1 MTNKGYK
8 KLSLIL
14 SSLIRH
20 NIDESITEPIVD
32 LQLSNDFW
40 EVFIRYADEINLAIV
55 KSKGTINQ
63 LTTHLEKSITPFI
76 AQCNIDDNIVPVIFH
91 LNKKGKVVAQSVDVL
106 GQEEEIN
113 LNLALSQLVREDNG
127 EIIYAIPISNNPLI
141 SDSKSKKK
149 NTSSNRLYRLLAAEK
164 KDIGY
169 IYIYALLISLFGLVL
184 PLGVQT
190 VIELIAGGVVID
202 SITVMIGL
210 VVVFTMFTGGL
221 QIMQLKVVETLQRR
235 VFVKAAFEFAFR
247 LPKIKLEALMGNYA
261 PELMNRFF
269 DVLTIQKS
277 LPKFLID
284 LSGAVLQIL
293 FGMILLSFYHPLF
306 IVFGVVLISMLVIL
320 FYFTGPKALEANMV
334 ESKYKYKV
342 VHWLEEMARTLS
354 SFKIVG
360 RTLLPLDRTE
370 NLTNHYLHYRE
381 KQFNVVINQFI
392 FVYIF
397 KTLVTGGLLIIGSWL
412 VINRQMNL
420 GQFVASEIVIVLVLS
435 ASEKLVLSMEVA
447 YDMLTAVDKIAHV
460 TDLPLERKGG
470 VFMNNEDRKGFA
482 IKMKDVKFAYSDGYR
497 ALNGITI
504 NIKSGERI
512 CLSGYNNSGKD
523 TMILALSSFLDNYKG
538 AISYDDYN
546 LRDLDLI
553 NLRSDISKNVSEEE
567 LFDGTLYEN
576 ITMGRE
582 SVTYEDIIWALKSVE
597 LLEFVEKQPNGLQTV
612 ITAGGR
618 VFSES
623 VAIRFILA
631 RCIVDRPKLLILNKT
646 FQELESNVRLK
657 ILSFIIDK
665 SNPWTVIFVGNDP
678 ILSTLSDRVA
688 ILSNGKVETI
698 GTINEIKDHE
708 GYKQCFLTTKTFNA

>member
-8 KLSLIL
+8 KLSILL
-14 SSLIRH
+14 SSQINH
-20 NIDESITEPIVD
+20 KIDINADEPIINHESD
-32 LQLSNDFW
+32 DNFW
-40 EVFIRYADEINLAIV
+40 DMFIRYADNFELAIV
-55 KSKGTINQ
+55 KTDGSINE
-63 LTTHLEKSITPFI
+63 LLSHLEKSITPYIVESMLDGVATPVVFCPDSHGTI
-76 AQCNIDDNIVPVIFH
+76 KAFSVDKLGQDKEINID
-91 LNKKGKVVAQSVDVL
+91 
-106 GQEEEIN
+106 
-113 LNLALSQLVREDNG
+113 LAIEKLVRNDDG
-127 EIIYAIPISNNPLI
+127 EVTYAIPISNKPLI
-141 SDSKSKKK
+141 SDDETKKK
-149 NTSSNRLYRLLAAEK
+149 NTSIARLSRLLGAEK
-164 KDIGY
+164 KDISY

-210 VVVFTMFTGGL
+210 IILFTMFTGML

-235 VFVKAAFEFAFR
+235 VFVKAAFEFTFR
-247 LPKIKLEALMGNYA
+247 LPRIKLESLLSANT

-269 DVLTIQKS
+269 DVITIQKS

-306 IVFGVVLISMLVIL
+306 IVFGVVLISTLVIL
-320 FYFTGPKALEANMV
+320 FWFTGPKALAANMV

-342 VHWLEEMARTLS
+342 VHWLEEMARTLP
-354 SFKIVG
+354 SFKIAG
-360 RTLLPLDRTE
+360 RTFLPMERTE

-412 VINRQMNL
+412 VINREMNL

-470 VFMNNEDRKGFA
+470 VFVKKEKGRKGFA
-482 IKMKDVKFAYSDGYR
+482 VKMKDVKYDYHGHR
-497 ALNGITI
+497 TALNGVNID
-504 NIKSGERI
+504 IKSGERMCI
-512 CLSGYNNSGKD
+512 GGHNNSGKD
-523 TMILALSSFLDNYKG
+523 TMVYALASFLEDYKG
-538 AISYDDYN
+538 AISYDGFN
-546 LRDLDLI
+546 LRDVDLI
-553 NLRSDISKNVSEEE
+553 DLRSSIAKNLSEEE
-567 LFDGTLYEN
+567 LFDGSLYEN
-576 ITMGRE
+576 IKMGRE
-582 SVTYEDIIWALKSVE
+582 SITYEDIIWALESVD
-597 LLEFVEKQPNGLQTV
+597 LLEFVQKQPEGLNTV
-612 ITAGGR
+612 ITGSSH

-631 RCIVDRPKLLILNKT
+631 RCIADHPRLLIFNRT
-646 FQELESNVRLK
+646 FQELDSQMRFK
-657 ILSFIIDK
+657 ILNFLIDK
-665 SNPWTVIFVGNDP
+665 KNPWTLIFVGNDP
-678 ILSTLSDRVA
+678 ILSTLCDRVA
-688 ILSNGKVETI
+688 IMGDGKVETI
-698 GTINEIKDHE
+698 GTIDEVKGHDSFRN
-708 GYKQCFLTTKTFNA
+708 CFLTTNN

>member
-1 MTNKGYK
+1 M
-8 KLSLIL
+8 S
-14 SSLIRH
+14 
-20 NIDESITEPIVD
+20 TEETK
-32 LQLSNDFW
+32 Q
-40 EVFIRYADEINLAIV
+40 
-55 KSKGTINQ
+55 
-63 LTTHLEKSITPFI
+63 
-76 AQCNIDDNIVPVIFH
+76 
-91 LNKKGKVVAQSVDVL
+91 
-106 GQEEEIN
+106 
-113 LNLALSQLVREDNG
+113 
-127 EIIYAIPISNNPLI
+127 
-141 SDSKSKKK
+141 K
-149 NTSSNRLYRLLAAEK
+149 NTSLSRLYRLLSAEK
-164 KDIGY
+164 KDISY
-169 IYIYALLISLFGLVL
+169 IYIYALLISLFGLAL

-210 VVVFTMFTGGL
+210 IILFTMFTGML

-235 VFVKAAFEFAFR
+235 VFVKAAFEFTFR
-247 LPKIKLEALMGNYA
+247 IPRIKLESLLSSNA

-269 DVLTIQKS
+269 DVITIQKS

-306 IVFGVVLISMLVIL
+306 IVFGVILISTLIML
-320 FYFTGPKALEANMV
+320 FYVTGPKALAANMV

-342 VHWLEEMARTLS
+342 VHWLEEMARTLP
-354 SFKIVG
+354 SFKIAG
-360 RTLLPLDRTE
+360 RTFLPMERME

-470 VFMNNEDRKGFA
+470 VFVKKVKDRNGFA
-482 IKMKDVKFAYSDGYR
+482 IKMKDVHYDYHGHR
-497 ALNGITI
+497 TALKGVNLEI
-504 NIKSGERI
+504 NSGERI
-512 CLSGYNNSGKD
+512 CLGGYNYSGKD
-523 TMILALSSFLDNYKG
+523 TMVFALASFLEDYKG
-538 AISYDDYN
+538 AISYDGYN
-546 LRDLDLI
+546 LRDVDLI
-553 NLRSDISKNVSEEE
+553 DLRSSISKNLSEEE

-576 ITMGRE
+576 IKMGRE
-582 SVTYEDIIWALKSVE
+582 SITYEDIIWALESVD
-597 LLEFVEKQPNGLQTV
+597 LLEFVQKQPEGLHTLINGSSH
-612 ITAGGR
+612 

-631 RCIVDRPKLLILNKT
+631 RCIADRPRLLIFNRT
-646 FQELESNVRLK
+646 FQELDSSMRFK
-657 ILSFIIDK
+657 ILNFLTDRK
-665 SNPWTVIFVGNDP
+665 NPWTLIFVGNDP
-678 ILSTLSDRVA
+678 ILSTLCDRVA
-688 ILSNGKVETI
+688 LMNDGKVEII
-698 GTINEIKDHE
+698 GTLDEVKTHDSFKH
-708 GYKQCFLTTKTFNA
+708 CFLNTNN